1 MKLIKLTI
9 DNFKKTKHLVFEP
22 NGEDQWIFGK
32 NGTGKTTIADAFYW
46 VLTNK
51 TSRDKKCDEDI
62 KLKDKQGNPQI
73 DGGIDHT
80 VELVLQL
87 GDGHKI
93 TFGKSY
99 AEKWTKQAGS
109 ADKAFGGHTTKYF
122 IDGVNKSQ
130 KDYNAFIEK
139 EICSID
145 VLKMISSTSAF
156 CNMPWKKQRE
166 TLVSICGD
174 VSDDDVINSTDELK
188 ELPGYLEG
196 KTVND
201 FISVLK
207 DRKKKVNEQLDK
219 IPARIDEATK
229 GLPDIEGTSK
239 ESLRIE
245 LNDFMIKQSKAR
257 NEISALQNDSA
268 VAEKKKRVA
277 EITTIMEEIKQT
289 YNLENNKQAIA
300 DDKKIAELNID
311 INNKKADIDLKA
323 QWIVRD
329 NKEITAIDQQ
339 ITAAKEDYK
348 NTYAESFHE
357 KETICPT
364 CGQKLPDDKITEIKE
379 KFNINKSEELKSINL
394 QGKNLVAK
402 KNTLLADIKTKN
414 KEILDL
420 QSLIEQNNKDRAV
433 IEERKNNPEEQQDTK
448 SFVNDEQYKT
458 LRTELTNLHH
468 ELDELDESNIAAIS
482 KQRSLIDQLDLDISE
497 RQKKLLTFEQYDK
510 GQKRIAELKKQQQD
524 LGTEYELLEYKNS
537 LADLFIKNKVDMLTD
552 KINSHFEMARF
563 KLFDQQVNGGVAEC
577 CEAITTD
584 GSTYGSTMSDGE
596 RAKIGLDICL
606 TLAKYYKLNVPMF
619 IDNAE
624 GITDIPDTDN
634 QQIRL
639 IVSAIDKELRIT
651 EPIVKNNKKQA
662 AA

>member
-9 DNFKKTKHLVFEP
+9 NNFKKTKHLVFEP
-22 NGEDQWIFGK
+22 NGDDQWVFGK
-32 NGTGKTTIADAFYW
+32 NGTGKTTLADAFYW

-62 KLKDKQGNPQI
+62 KLKDKQGNPMI

-87 GDGHKI
+87 DDGHKI

-122 IDGVNKSQ
+122 IDSVSRSQ

-139 EICSID
+139 KICSID
-145 VLKMISSTSAF
+145 ILKIISSTSYF

-174 VSDDDVINSTDELK
+174 VSDDDVINSTPGLK
-188 ELPGYLEG
+188 ELPGYLEE

-229 GLPDIEGTSK
+229 GLPDIEGLSK
-239 ESLRIE
+239 ESLQVE
-245 LNDFMIKQSKAR
+245 LNDFINQQSKAR
-257 NEISALQNDSA
+257 DEIAALQNGNA
-268 VAEKKKRVA
+268 VAEKKKKLA
-277 EITTIMEEIKQT
+277 EISTAMEKIKQAYDLKNNKQSIEDERKIGELENKKQQLKYDINTKRQQIDDANKGITTI
-289 YNLENNKQAIA
+289 
-300 DDKKIAELNID
+300 
-311 INNKKADIDLKA
+311 
-323 QWIVRD
+323 D
-329 NKEITAIDQQ
+329 NKLVKIRA
-339 ITAAKEDYK
+339 DYK
-348 NTYAESFHE
+348 SMHATTFDESQ
-357 KETICPT
+357 TICPT
-364 CGQKLPDDKITEIKE
+364 CGQKLPEDKITLAKENFNLGRSKTLETIRSEGKSLATKKDALAIQIKDFSE
-379 KFNINKSEELKSINL
+379 NI
-394 QGKNLVAK
+394 
-402 KNTLLADIKTKN
+402 LAVQIV
-414 KEILDL
+414 
-420 QSLIEQNNKDRAV
+420 IEQLDKDIA
-433 IEERKNNPEEQQDTK
+433 IINERKTSGTDNSTEFTSYLKDEKYQELRSEFTGLHSEIDQLQD
-448 SFVNDEQYKT
+448 
-458 LRTELTNLHH
+458 
-468 ELDELDESNIAAIS
+468 SNIAAIS
-482 KQRSLIDQLDLDISE
+482 KQRSLIDQLDLDISD

-524 LGTEYELLEYKNS
+524 LGTEYELLDYKNN

-552 KINSHFEMARF
+552 KINSHFGIARF
-563 KLFDQQVNGGVAEC
+563 KLFDQQVNGGIAEC

-584 GSTYGSTMSDGE
+584 GSTYGTTMSDGE
-596 RAKIGLDICL
+596 KAKIGLDICL

-639 IVSAIDKELRIT
+639 IVSAIDEELRIT
-651 EPIVKNNKKQA
+651 EPIVKIKKQA
-662 AA
+662 VA